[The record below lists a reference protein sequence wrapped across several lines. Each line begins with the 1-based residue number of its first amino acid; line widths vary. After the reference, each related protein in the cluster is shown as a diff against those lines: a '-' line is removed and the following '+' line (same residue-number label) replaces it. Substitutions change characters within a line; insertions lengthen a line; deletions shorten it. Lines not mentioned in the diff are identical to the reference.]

1 MDLARG
7 MVAGQRRHINGRRLC
22 FARAGKSIRL
32 ATNGLRVASGWP
44 HSGLLAPTHF
54 DGRFLAVSWP
64 PPGHMRAGLRPFC
77 SSVPR

>member
-32 ATNGLRVASGWP
+32 ATNGLRVASG
-44 HSGLLAPTHF
+44 
-54 DGRFLAVSWP
+54 
-64 PPGHMRAGLRPFC
+64 
-77 SSVPR
+77 